1 MLQSVTTRDYKLSV
15 TVASC
20 YINVVFLVTVCII
33 IKDYHGNRE
42 LYKFAQ
48 LLPQARYF
56 CAYKF

>member
-1 MLQSVTTRDYKLSV
+1 MLQKGTTTDYKLSV

-48 LLPQARYF
+48 LLP
-56 CAYKF
+56 